1 MKRFSFI
8 AAMFVTGAVAISQDA
23 PKPDDLFKQLDKN
36 NDGKL
41 VRSEIPED
49 QIRHFERLLRV
60 GDDDKNGE
68 LSKAEFDKATSDK
81 QDEPRRPE
89 GGPGAG
95 PGGRPGFGGG
105 IPDAKEAFERMDQNK
120 DGKLSRNE
128 LPEFARDRLGR
139 IFDDLKKDEITLE
152 EFQKG
157 REKLGPPEG
166 GRPGAGQFGSPDE
179 MFKRLDTNGDGKL
192 TLEEVP
198 DRARQ
203 FMAPM
208 FERLGKKE
216 LTKDEFVQAAERFR
230 AQGGGDGARRP
241 EGAPGREGER
251 RPEAAGRDGERR
263 PEGAPRDG
271 QRPPEGAPRDG
282 GPRPE
287 AGRGD
292 GPPRMIPR
300 VMQLL
305 DKDRNGRLSKDELA
319 QISTVFAELDENKDG
334 ELDPRELMG
343 PPPQGAG
350 GPEGMR
356 RPEGGNPPPRGEGNR
371 PPEGAGRGDAPRRP
385 EGDRPT
391 RPEGDRP
398 ADGQRRP
405 GADQPREGGQRNATD
420 AEFFKRMDAN
430 NDGKISK
437 EEAPER
443 LKENFDRV
451 DANKDGFVSADEL
464 RAFFE
469 RARRPQ
475 N

>member
-8 AAMFVTGAVAISQDA
+8 AALFATGSVAFAQDA

-49 QIRHFERLLRV
+49 HVRHFERLLRV

-68 LSKAEFDKATSDK
+68 LSKAEFDKATSEK

-89 GGPGAG
+89 GAPGAG

-105 IPDAKEAFERMDQNK
+105 IPDAKQAFERMDQNK
-120 DGKLSRNE
+120 DGKLSRSE
-128 LPEFARDRLGR
+128 LPEFIRERLGR
-139 IFDDLKKDEITLE
+139 VFDELKKDEITLE
-152 EFQKG
+152 EFEKG
-157 REKLGPPEG
+157 REKLGAPEG
-166 GRPGAGQFGSPDE
+166 GRPGGGQGGSPE
-179 MFKRLDTNGDGKL
+179 ETFKRLDANGDGKL

-198 DRARQ
+198 ERARQ

-216 LTKDEFVQAAERFR
+216 VTKDEFVQAAERFR
-230 AQGGGDGARRP
+230 PQGGGDNGRRP

-251 RPEAAGRDGERR
+251 RPEGAGRD
-263 PEGAPRDG
+263 GAPRDG

-292 GPPRMIPR
+292 GPPRAMPR
-300 VMQLL
+300 FLQLL
-305 DKDRNGRLSKDELA
+305 DKDRNGRISRDELA
-319 QISTVFAELDENKDG
+319 RAESLFAELDENKDG

-356 RPEGGNPPPRGEGNR
+356 RPDGDRRPEDAPRGEPG
-371 PPEGAGRGDAPRRP
+371 RRP
-385 EGDRPT
+385 DGDRPM

-405 GADQPREGGQRNATD
+405 GADQPREGAQRPQAD
-420 AEFFKRMDAN
+420 GEFFKRMDAN
-430 NDGKISK
+430 NDGKVSK
-437 EEAPER
+437 EEAPDR

-451 DANKDGFVSADEL
+451 DTNKDGFVTPEEL
-464 RAFFE
+464 RKFFE
-469 RARRPQ
+469 QSRRQ
-475 N
+475 